1 MNYSKSIK
9 KASIGRRVLISW
21 LIVAVLFSLIG
32 LGIGVLIPTGGAV
45 DIEPETESS
54 PDVLIY
60 GAPDGKIYEGGFPE
74 SYEAGTDFVFTTEIP
89 VTFGEDLQEFT
100 YYLSEAYDIDYTLVL
115 AMISKESGFTPDVVS
130 STNDYGLMQ
139 INACNHEWLTE
150 ELGITDFI
158 DPYENVKAGLFI
170 LRGLFEKYDSTSKV
184 LMAYNMGEDGASKLW
199 EQGIF
204 ESNYSKDVMQRQETY
219 RQILGW
225 AEIEGSA
232 ESD

>member
-1 MNYSKSIK
+1 MNYSRNIK
-9 KASIGRRVLISW
+9 KASIGRRIVISW
-21 LIVAVLFSLIG
+21 LIVAAVFSLIG
-32 LGIGVLIPTGGAV
+32 LGIGVLIPKSGAA
-45 DIEPETESS
+45 DIEPEETS

-74 SYEAGTDFVFTTEIP
+74 SYELENDFVFTTEIP

-100 YYLSEAYDIDYTLVL
+100 YYLSAAYDIDYTLVL
-115 AMISKESGFTPDVVS
+115 AIISKESAFMPDGIS
-130 STNDYGLMQ
+130 LTNDYGLMQ
-139 INACNHEWLTE
+139 INACNHKWLTE

-158 DPYENVKAGLFI
+158 DPYENIKAGLFI

-184 LMAYNMGEDGASKLW
+184 LMAYNMGENGASKLW

-204 ESNYSKDVMQRQETY
+204 ESNYSKDVLQRQETY

-225 AEIEGSA
+225 AAIEGSA

>member
-1 MNYSKSIK
+1 MNYSRNIK
-9 KASIGRRVLISW
+9 KASIGRRIVISW
-21 LIVAVLFSLIG
+21 LIVAAVFSLIG
-32 LGIGVLIPTGGAV
+32 LGIGVLIPKSGTV
-45 DIEPETESS
+45 DIEPEEAS

-74 SYEAGTDFVFTTEIP
+74 SYELENDFVFTTGIP

-100 YYLSEAYDIDYTLVL
+100 YYLSAAYDIDYTLVL
-115 AMISKESGFTPDVVS
+115 AIISKESAFMPDGIS

-158 DPYENVKAGLFI
+158 DPYENIKAGLFI

-184 LMAYNMGEDGASKLW
+184 LMAYNMGENGASKLW

-204 ESNYSKDVMQRQETY
+204 ESNYSKDVLQRQETY

-225 AEIEGSA
+225 AATEGSA

>member
-1 MNYSKSIK
+1 MNYSRNIK
-9 KASIGRRVLISW
+9 KASIGRRIVISW
-21 LIVAVLFSLIG
+21 LIVAAVFSLIG
-32 LGIGVLIPTGGAV
+32 LGIGVLIPKSGAA
-45 DIEPETESS
+45 DIEPEETS
-54 PDVLIY
+54 PNVLIY

-74 SYEAGTDFVFTTEIP
+74 SYELENDFVFTTEIP

-100 YYLSEAYDIDYTLVL
+100 YYLSAAYDIDYTLVL
-115 AMISKESGFTPDVVS
+115 AIISKESAFMPDGIS

-158 DPYENVKAGLFI
+158 DPYENIKAGLFI

-184 LMAYNMGEDGASKLW
+184 LMAYNMGENGASKLW

-204 ESNYSKDVMQRQETY
+204 ESNYSKDVLQRQETY

-225 AEIEGSA
+225 AAIEGSA

>member
-1 MNYSKSIK
+1 MNYSRSIK
-9 KASIGRRVLISW
+9 KASIGRRIVISW
-21 LIVAVLFSLIG
+21 LIVAAVFSLIG
-32 LGIGVLIPTGGAV
+32 LGIGVLILKSGAT
-45 DIEPETESS
+45 DIEPEEAS

-60 GAPDGKIYEGGFPE
+60 GAPDGKIYECGFPE
-74 SYEAGTDFVFTTEIP
+74 SYELENDFMFTTEIP

-100 YYLSEAYDIDYTLVL
+100 YYLSAAYDIDYTLVL
-115 AMISKESGFTPDVVS
+115 AIISKESAFMPDGIS

-158 DPYENVKAGLFI
+158 DPYENIKAGLFI

-184 LMAYNMGEDGASKLW
+184 QMAYNMGENGASKLW

-204 ESNYSKDVMQRQETY
+204 ESNYSKDVLQRQETY

-225 AEIEGSA
+225 AAIEGSA

>member
-1 MNYSKSIK
+1 MNYSRNIK
-9 KASIGRRVLISW
+9 KASIGRRIVISW
-21 LIVAVLFSLIG
+21 LIVAAVFSLIG
-32 LGIGVLIPTGGAV
+32 LGIGVLIPKSGAA
-45 DIEPETESS
+45 DIEPEETS
-54 PDVLIY
+54 PNVLIY

-74 SYEAGTDFVFTTEIP
+74 SYELENDFVFTTEIP

-100 YYLSEAYDIDYTLVL
+100 YYLSAAYDIDYTLVL
-115 AMISKESGFTPDVVS
+115 AIISKESSFMPDGIS
-130 STNDYGLMQ
+130 TTNDYGLMQ

-158 DPYENVKAGLFI
+158 DPYENIKAGLFI

-184 LMAYNMGEDGASKLW
+184 LMAYNMGENGASKLW

-204 ESNYSKDVMQRQETY
+204 ESNYSKDVLQRQETY

-225 AEIEGSA
+225 AAIEGSA

>member
-1 MNYSKSIK
+1 MNYSRSIK
-9 KASIGRRVLISW
+9 KASIGKRIVISW
-21 LIVAVLFSLIG
+21 LIVAAVFSLIG
-32 LGIGVLIPTGGAV
+32 LGIGVLIPQSGAA
-45 DIEPETESS
+45 DIEPEEVS

-74 SYEAGTDFVFTTEIP
+74 YYELENDFVFTTEIP

-100 YYLSEAYDIDYTLVL
+100 YYLSAAYDIDYTLVL
-115 AMISKESGFTPDVVS
+115 AIISKESAFMPDGIS

-158 DPYENVKAGLFI
+158 DPYENIKAGLFI

-184 LMAYNMGEDGASKLW
+184 LMAYNMGENGASKLW

-204 ESNYSKDVMQRQETY
+204 ESNYSKDVLQKQETY

-225 AEIEGSA
+225 AAIEGSA

>member
-1 MNYSKSIK
+1 MNYSRNIK
-9 KASIGRRVLISW
+9 KASIGRRIVISW
-21 LIVAVLFSLIG
+21 LIVAAVFSLIG
-32 LGIGVLIPTGGAV
+32 LGIGVLIPKSGTV
-45 DIEPETESS
+45 DIEPEEAS

-74 SYEAGTDFVFTTEIP
+74 SYELENDFVFTTGIP

-100 YYLSEAYDIDYTLVL
+100 YYLSAAYDIDYTLVL
-115 AMISKESGFTPDVVS
+115 AIISKESAFMPDGIS

-158 DPYENVKAGLFI
+158 DPYENIKAGLFI

-184 LMAYNMGEDGASKLW
+184 LMAYNMGENGASKLW

-204 ESNYSKDVMQRQETY
+204 ESNYSKDVLQRQETY

-225 AEIEGSA
+225 AAIEGSA
-232 ESD
+232 END

>member
-1 MNYSKSIK
+1 MNYSRSIK
-9 KASIGRRVLISW
+9 KASIGRRIVISW
-21 LIVAVLFSLIG
+21 LIVAAVFSLIG
-32 LGIGVLIPTGGAV
+32 LGIGVLIPESGAA
-45 DIEPETESS
+45 DIGPEEAS

-74 SYEAGTDFVFTTEIP
+74 SYELENDFMFTTEIP

-100 YYLSEAYDIDYTLVL
+100 YYLSAAYDIDYTLVL
-115 AMISKESGFTPDVVS
+115 AIISKESAFMPDGIS

-150 ELGITDFI
+150 ELGITDFT
-158 DPYENVKAGLFI
+158 DPYENIKAGLFI

-184 LMAYNMGEDGASKLW
+184 LMAYNMGENGASKLW

-204 ESNYSKDVMQRQETY
+204 ESNYSKDVLKRQETY

-225 AEIEGSA
+225 AAIEGSA

>member
-1 MNYSKSIK
+1 MYYSRSIK
-9 KASIGRRVLISW
+9 KASIGRRIVISW
-21 LIVAVLFSLIG
+21 LIVAAVFSLIG
-32 LGIGVLIPTGGAV
+32 LGIGVLIPQSGAA
-45 DIEPETESS
+45 DIEPEEVS

-74 SYEAGTDFVFTTEIP
+74 SYELENDFVFTTEIP

-100 YYLSEAYDIDYTLVL
+100 YYLSAAYDIDYTLVL
-115 AMISKESGFTPDVVS
+115 AIISKESAFMPDGIS

-158 DPYENVKAGLFI
+158 DPYENIKAGLFI

-184 LMAYNMGEDGASKLW
+184 LMAYNMGENGASKLW

-204 ESNYSKDVMQRQETY
+204 ESNYSKDVLQRQETY

-225 AEIEGSA
+225 AAIEGSA

>member
-1 MNYSKSIK
+1 MNYSRNIK
-9 KASIGRRVLISW
+9 KASIGRRIVISW
-21 LIVAVLFSLIG
+21 LIVAAVFSLIG
-32 LGIGVLIPTGGAV
+32 LGIGVLIPKSGAA
-45 DIEPETESS
+45 DIEPEETS
-54 PDVLIY
+54 PNVLIY

-74 SYEAGTDFVFTTEIP
+74 SYELENDFVFTTEIP

-100 YYLSEAYDIDYTLVL
+100 YYLSAAYDIDYTLVL
-115 AMISKESGFTPDVVS
+115 AIISKESSFMPDGIS

-158 DPYENVKAGLFI
+158 DPYENIKAGLFI

-184 LMAYNMGEDGASKLW
+184 LMAYSMGENGASKLW

-204 ESNYSKDVMQRQETY
+204 ESNYSKDVLQRQETY

-225 AEIEGSA
+225 AAIEGSA

>member
-1 MNYSKSIK
+1 MNYSRSIK
-9 KASIGRRVLISW
+9 KASIGRRIVISW
-21 LIVAVLFSLIG
+21 LIVAAVFSLIG
-32 LGIGVLIPTGGAV
+32 LGIGVLIPQSGAA
-45 DIEPETESS
+45 DIELEEVS

-74 SYEAGTDFVFTTEIP
+74 SYELENDFVFTTEIP

-100 YYLSEAYDIDYTLVL
+100 YYLSAAYDVDYTLVL
-115 AMISKESGFTPDVVS
+115 AIISKESAFMPDGIS

-158 DPYENVKAGLFI
+158 DPYENIKAGLFI

-184 LMAYNMGEDGASKLW
+184 LMAYNMGENGASKLW

-204 ESNYSKDVMQRQETY
+204 ESNYSKDVLQRQETY

-225 AEIEGSA
+225 AAIEGSA

>member
-1 MNYSKSIK
+1 MNYSRSIK
-9 KASIGRRVLISW
+9 KASIGRRIVISW
-21 LIVAVLFSLIG
+21 VIVAAVFSLIG
-32 LGIGVLIPTGGAV
+32 LGIGVLIPQSRAA
-45 DIEPETESS
+45 DIEPEEVS

-74 SYEAGTDFVFTTEIP
+74 SYELENDFVFTTEIP

-100 YYLSEAYDIDYTLVL
+100 YYLSAAYDIDYTLVL
-115 AMISKESGFTPDVVS
+115 AIISKESAFMPGGIS

-158 DPYENVKAGLFI
+158 DPYENIKAGLFI

-184 LMAYNMGEDGASKLW
+184 LMAYNMGENGASKLW

-204 ESNYSKDVMQRQETY
+204 ESNYSKDVLQRQETY

-225 AEIEGSA
+225 EAIEGSA

>member
-1 MNYSKSIK
+1 MNYSRNIK
-9 KASIGRRVLISW
+9 KASIGRRIVISW
-21 LIVAVLFSLIG
+21 LIVAAVFSLIG
-32 LGIGVLIPTGGAV
+32 LGIGVLIPKSGTV
-45 DIEPETESS
+45 DIEPEEAS

-74 SYEAGTDFVFTTEIP
+74 SYELENDFVFTTEIP

-100 YYLSEAYDIDYTLVL
+100 YYLSAAYDIDYTLVL
-115 AMISKESGFTPDVVS
+115 AIISKESGFTPDGIS

-158 DPYENVKAGLFI
+158 DPYENIKAGLFI

-184 LMAYNMGEDGASKLW
+184 LMAYNMGESGASKLW

-204 ESNYSKDVMQRQETY
+204 ESNYSKDVLQRQETY

-225 AEIEGSA
+225 AAIEGSA

>member
-1 MNYSKSIK
+1 MNYSRSIK
-9 KASIGRRVLISW
+9 KASIGRRIVISW
-21 LIVAVLFSLIG
+21 LIVAAVFSLIG
-32 LGIGVLIPTGGAV
+32 LGVGVLIPKSGAA
-45 DIEPETESS
+45 DIEPEEVS

-74 SYEAGTDFVFTTEIP
+74 SYELENDFVFTTEIP

-100 YYLSEAYDIDYTLVL
+100 YYLSAAYDIDYTLVL
-115 AMISKESGFTPDVVS
+115 AIISKESAFMPDGIS

-150 ELGITDFI
+150 ELGITNFI
-158 DPYENVKAGLFI
+158 DPYENIKAGLFI

-184 LMAYNMGEDGASKLW
+184 LMAYNMGENGASKLW

-204 ESNYSKDVMQRQETY
+204 ESNYSKDVLQRQETY
-219 RQILGW
+219 CQILGW
-225 AEIEGSA
+225 AAIEGSA

>member
-1 MNYSKSIK
+1 MNYSRNIK
-9 KASIGRRVLISW
+9 KASIGRRIVISW
-21 LIVAVLFSLIG
+21 LIVAAVFSLIG
-32 LGIGVLIPTGGAV
+32 LGIGVLIPKSGAA
-45 DIEPETESS
+45 DIEPEETS
-54 PDVLIY
+54 PNVLIY

-74 SYEAGTDFVFTTEIP
+74 SYELENDFVFTTEIP

-100 YYLSEAYDIDYTLVL
+100 YYLSAAYDIDYTLVL
-115 AMISKESGFTPDVVS
+115 AIISKESSFMPDGIS

-158 DPYENVKAGLFI
+158 DPYENIKAGLFI

-184 LMAYNMGEDGASKLW
+184 LMAYNMGENGASKLW

-204 ESNYSKDVMQRQETY
+204 ESNYSKDVLQRQETY

-225 AEIEGSA
+225 EAIEGSA

>member
-1 MNYSKSIK
+1 MNYSRSIK
-9 KASIGRRVLISW
+9 KASIGRRIVISW
-21 LIVAVLFSLIG
+21 LIVAAVFSLIG
-32 LGIGVLIPTGGAV
+32 LGIGVLIPQSGAA
-45 DIEPETESS
+45 DIEPEEVS

-74 SYEAGTDFVFTTEIP
+74 SYELENDFVFTTEIP

-100 YYLSEAYDIDYTLVL
+100 YYLSAAYDIDYTLVL
-115 AMISKESGFTPDVVS
+115 AIISKESGFMPDGIS

-158 DPYENVKAGLFI
+158 DPYENIKAGLFI

-184 LMAYNMGEDGASKLW
+184 LMAYNMGENGASKLW

-204 ESNYSKDVMQRQETY
+204 ESNYSKDVLQRQETY

-225 AEIEGSA
+225 EAIEGSA

>member
-1 MNYSKSIK
+1 MNYSRNIK
-9 KASIGRRVLISW
+9 KASIGRRIVISW
-21 LIVAVLFSLIG
+21 AIMAAAFSLIG
-32 LGIGVLIPTGGAV
+32 LGIGVLIPKSGAAN
-45 DIEPETESS
+45 IEPEEVS

-74 SYEAGTDFVFTTEIP
+74 SYELENDFVFTTEIP

-100 YYLSEAYDIDYTLVL
+100 YYLSAAYDIDYTLVL
-115 AMISKESGFTPDVVS
+115 AIISKESGFMPDGIS

-158 DPYENVKAGLFI
+158 DPYENIKAGLFI

-184 LMAYNMGEDGASKLW
+184 LMAYNMGENGASKLW

-204 ESNYSKDVMQRQETY
+204 ESNYSKDVLQRQETY

-225 AEIEGSA
+225 AAIEGSA

>member
-1 MNYSKSIK
+1 MNYSRSIK
-9 KASIGRRVLISW
+9 KASIGRRIVISW
-21 LIVAVLFSLIG
+21 LIVAVVFSLIG
-32 LGIGVLIPTGGAV
+32 LGIGVLIPKSGAT
-45 DIEPETESS
+45 DIEPEEVS

-74 SYEAGTDFVFTTEIP
+74 SYELENDFVFTTEIP

-100 YYLSEAYDIDYTLVL
+100 YYLSAAYDIDYTLVL
-115 AMISKESGFTPDVVS
+115 AIISKESAFMPDGIS

-158 DPYENVKAGLFI
+158 DPYENIKAGLFI

-184 LMAYNMGEDGASKLW
+184 LMAYNMGENGASKLW

-204 ESNYSKDVMQRQETY
+204 ESNYSKDVLQKQETY

-225 AEIEGSA
+225 AAIEGSA

>member
-1 MNYSKSIK
+1 MNYSRNIK
-9 KASIGRRVLISW
+9 KASIGRRIVISW
-21 LIVAVLFSLIG
+21 LIVAAVFSLIG
-32 LGIGVLIPTGGAV
+32 LGIGVLIPKSGAA
-45 DIEPETESS
+45 DIEPEETS
-54 PDVLIY
+54 PNVLIY

-74 SYEAGTDFVFTTEIP
+74 SYELENDFVFTTEIP

-100 YYLSEAYDIDYTLVL
+100 YYLSAAYDIDYTLVL
-115 AMISKESGFTPDVVS
+115 AIISKESSFMPDGIS

-158 DPYENVKAGLFI
+158 DPYENIKAGLFI

-184 LMAYNMGEDGASKLW
+184 LMAYNMGENGASRLW
-199 EQGIF
+199 EQGIV
-204 ESNYSKDVMQRQETY
+204 ESNYSKDVMQRQEAY
-219 RQILGW
+219 SQIL
-225 AEIEGSA
+225 ERSF

>member
-1 MNYSKSIK
+1 MNYSRNIK
-9 KASIGRRVLISW
+9 KASIGRRIVISW
-21 LIVAVLFSLIG
+21 LIVAAVFSLIG
-32 LGIGVLIPTGGAV
+32 LGIGVLIPKSGAA
-45 DIEPETESS
+45 DIEPEETS
-54 PDVLIY
+54 PNVLIY

-74 SYEAGTDFVFTTEIP
+74 SYELENDFVFTTEIP

-100 YYLSEAYDIDYTLVL
+100 YYLSAAYDIDYTLVL
-115 AMISKESGFTPDVVS
+115 AIISKESSFMPDGIS

-158 DPYENVKAGLFI
+158 DPYENIKAGLFI

-184 LMAYNMGEDGASKLW
+184 LMAYNMGENGASKLW

-204 ESNYSKDVMQRQETY
+204 ESNYSKDVLQKQETY

-225 AEIEGSA
+225 AAIEGSA

>member
-1 MNYSKSIK
+1 MNYSRSIK
-9 KASIGRRVLISW
+9 KASIGRRIVISW
-21 LIVAVLFSLIG
+21 LIVAAVFSLIG
-32 LGIGVLIPTGGAV
+32 LGIGVLIPKSGAA
-45 DIEPETESS
+45 DIEPEQTS

-74 SYEAGTDFVFTTEIP
+74 SYELENDFVFTTEIP

-100 YYLSEAYDIDYTLVL
+100 YYLSAAYDIDYTLVL
-115 AMISKESGFTPDVVS
+115 AIISKESAFMPDGIS

-150 ELGITDFI
+150 ELGITNFI
-158 DPYENVKAGLFI
+158 DPYENIKAGLFI

-184 LMAYNMGEDGASKLW
+184 LMAYNMGENGASKLW

-204 ESNYSKDVMQRQETY
+204 ESNYSKDVLQKQETY

-225 AEIEGSA
+225 AAIEGSA

>member
-1 MNYSKSIK
+1 MNYSRNIK
-9 KASIGRRVLISW
+9 KASIGRRIVISW
-21 LIVAVLFSLIG
+21 LIVAAVFSLIG
-32 LGIGVLIPTGGAV
+32 LGIGVLIPQSGAA
-45 DIEPETESS
+45 DIEPEEVS

-74 SYEAGTDFVFTTEIP
+74 SYELENDFVFTTEIP

-100 YYLSEAYDIDYTLVL
+100 YYLSAAYDIDYTLVL
-115 AMISKESGFTPDVVS
+115 AIISKESAFMPDGIS

-158 DPYENVKAGLFI
+158 DPYENIKAGLFI

-184 LMAYNMGEDGASKLW
+184 LMAYNMGENGASKLW

-204 ESNYSKDVMQRQETY
+204 ESNYSKDVLQRQETY

-225 AEIEGSA
+225 EAIEGSA

>member
-1 MNYSKSIK
+1 MNYSRNIK
-9 KASIGRRVLISW
+9 KASIGRRIVISW
-21 LIVAVLFSLIG
+21 LIVAAVFSLIG
-32 LGIGVLIPTGGAV
+32 LGIGVLIPKSGTV
-45 DIEPETESS
+45 DIEPEEAS

-74 SYEAGTDFVFTTEIP
+74 SYELENDFVFTTGIP

-100 YYLSEAYDIDYTLVL
+100 YYLSAAYDIDYTLVL
-115 AMISKESGFTPDVVS
+115 AIISKESAFMPDGIS

-158 DPYENVKAGLFI
+158 DPYENIKAGLFI

-184 LMAYNMGEDGASKLW
+184 LMAYNMGENGASKLW

-204 ESNYSKDVMQRQETY
+204 ESNYSKDVLQRQETY

-225 AEIEGSA
+225 AAIEGSA

>member
-1 MNYSKSIK
+1 MNYSRSIK
-9 KASIGRRVLISW
+9 KASIGRRIVISW
-21 LIVAVLFSLIG
+21 LIVAAVFSLIG
-32 LGIGVLIPTGGAV
+32 LGIGVLIPKSGAA
-45 DIEPETESS
+45 DIEPEETS
-54 PDVLIY
+54 PNVLIY

-74 SYEAGTDFVFTTEIP
+74 SYELENDFVFTTEIP

-100 YYLSEAYDIDYTLVL
+100 YYLSAAYDIDYTLVL
-115 AMISKESGFTPDVVS
+115 AIISKESSFMPDGIS

-158 DPYENVKAGLFI
+158 DPYENIKAGLFI

-184 LMAYNMGEDGASKLW
+184 LMAYNMGENGASKLW

-204 ESNYSKDVMQRQETY
+204 ESNYSKDVLQRQETY

-225 AEIEGSA
+225 AANEGSA

>member
-1 MNYSKSIK
+1 MNYSRSIK
-9 KASIGRRVLISW
+9 KASIGRRIVISW
-21 LIVAVLFSLIG
+21 LIVAAVFSLIG
-32 LGIGVLIPTGGAV
+32 LGIGVLIPKSGAA
-45 DIEPETESS
+45 DIEPEQTS

-74 SYEAGTDFVFTTEIP
+74 SYELENDFVFTTEIP

-100 YYLSEAYDIDYTLVL
+100 YYLSATYDIDYTLVL
-115 AMISKESGFTPDVVS
+115 AIISKESGFTPDGIS

-158 DPYENVKAGLFI
+158 DPYENIKAGLFI

-184 LMAYNMGEDGASKLW
+184 LMAYNMGESGASKLW

-204 ESNYSKDVMQRQETY
+204 ESNYSKDVLQRQETY

-225 AEIEGSA
+225 AAIEGSA

>member
-1 MNYSKSIK
+1 MNYSRNIK
-9 KASIGRRVLISW
+9 KASIGRRIVISW
-21 LIVAVLFSLIG
+21 LIVAAVFSLIG
-32 LGIGVLIPTGGAV
+32 LGIGVLIPKSGAA
-45 DIEPETESS
+45 DIELEETS
-54 PDVLIY
+54 PNVLIY

-74 SYEAGTDFVFTTEIP
+74 SYELENDFVFTTEIP

-100 YYLSEAYDIDYTLVL
+100 YYLSAAYDIDYTLVL
-115 AMISKESGFTPDVVS
+115 AIISKESSFMPDGIS

-158 DPYENVKAGLFI
+158 DPYENIKAGLFI

-184 LMAYNMGEDGASKLW
+184 LMAYNMGENGASKLW

-204 ESNYSKDVMQRQETY
+204 ESNYSKDVLQRQETY

-225 AEIEGSA
+225 AAIEGSA

>member
-1 MNYSKSIK
+1 MNYSRNIK
-9 KASIGRRVLISW
+9 KVSIGRRIVISW
-21 LIVAVLFSLIG
+21 LIVAAVFSLIG
-32 LGIGVLIPTGGAV
+32 LGIGVLIPKSGTV
-45 DIEPETESS
+45 DIEPEEAS

-74 SYEAGTDFVFTTEIP
+74 SYELENDFVFTTGIP

-100 YYLSEAYDIDYTLVL
+100 YYLSAAYDIDYTLVL
-115 AMISKESGFTPDVVS
+115 AIISKESAFMPDGIS

-158 DPYENVKAGLFI
+158 DPYENIKAGLFI

-184 LMAYNMGEDGASKLW
+184 LMAYNMGENGASKLW

-204 ESNYSKDVMQRQETY
+204 ESNYSKDVLQKQETY

-225 AEIEGSA
+225 AAIEGSA

>member
-1 MNYSKSIK
+1 MNYSRNIK
-9 KASIGRRVLISW
+9 KASIGRRIVISW
-21 LIVAVLFSLIG
+21 LIVAAVFSLIG
-32 LGIGVLIPTGGAV
+32 LGIGVLIPKSGAA
-45 DIEPETESS
+45 DIEPEETS
-54 PDVLIY
+54 PNVLIY

-74 SYEAGTDFVFTTEIP
+74 SYELENDFVFTTEIP

-100 YYLSEAYDIDYTLVL
+100 YYLSAAYDIDYTLVL
-115 AMISKESGFTPDVVS
+115 AIISKESSFMPDGIS

-158 DPYENVKAGLFI
+158 DPYENIKVGLFI

-184 LMAYNMGEDGASKLW
+184 LMAYNMGENGASKLW

-204 ESNYSKDVMQRQETY
+204 ESNYSKDVLQRQETY

-225 AEIEGSA
+225 AAIEGSA

>member
-1 MNYSKSIK
+1 MNYSRSIK
-9 KASIGRRVLISW
+9 KASIGRRIVISW
-21 LIVAVLFSLIG
+21 LIVAAVFSLIG
-32 LGIGVLIPTGGAV
+32 LGIGVLIPQSGAA
-45 DIEPETESS
+45 DIEPEEVS

-74 SYEAGTDFVFTTEIP
+74 SYELENDFVFTTEIP

-100 YYLSEAYDIDYTLVL
+100 YYLSAAYDIDYTLVL
-115 AMISKESGFTPDVVS
+115 AIISKESAFMPDGIS

-150 ELGITDFI
+150 ELGITNFI
-158 DPYENVKAGLFI
+158 DPYENIKAGLFI

-184 LMAYNMGEDGASKLW
+184 LMAYNMGENGASKLW
-199 EQGIF
+199 GQGIF
-204 ESNYSKDVMQRQETY
+204 ESNYSKDVLQKQETY

-225 AEIEGSA
+225 AAIEGSA

>member
-1 MNYSKSIK
+1 MNYSRNIK
-9 KASIGRRVLISW
+9 KASIGRRIVISW
-21 LIVAVLFSLIG
+21 LIVAAVFSLIG
-32 LGIGVLIPTGGAV
+32 LGIGVLIPKSGAA
-45 DIEPETESS
+45 DIEPEETS

-74 SYEAGTDFVFTTEIP
+74 SYELENDFVFTTEIP

-100 YYLSEAYDIDYTLVL
+100 YYLSAAYDIDYTLVL
-115 AMISKESGFTPDVVS
+115 AIISKESAFMPDGIS

-139 INACNHEWLTE
+139 INACNHKWLTE

-158 DPYENVKAGLFI
+158 DPYENIKAGLFI

-184 LMAYNMGEDGASKLW
+184 LMAYNMGENGASKLW

-204 ESNYSKDVMQRQETY
+204 ESNYSKDVLQRQETY

-225 AEIEGSA
+225 AAIEGSA

>member
-1 MNYSKSIK
+1 MNYSRNIK
-9 KASIGRRVLISW
+9 KASIGRRIVISW
-21 LIVAVLFSLIG
+21 LIVAAVFSLIG
-32 LGIGVLIPTGGAV
+32 LGIGVLIPKSGAA
-45 DIEPETESS
+45 DIEPEETSTN
-54 PDVLIY
+54 VLIY

-74 SYEAGTDFVFTTEIP
+74 SYELENDFVFTTEIP

-100 YYLSEAYDIDYTLVL
+100 YYLSAAYDIDYTLVL
-115 AMISKESGFTPDVVS
+115 AIISKESSFMPDGIS

-158 DPYENVKAGLFI
+158 DPYENIKAGLFI

-184 LMAYNMGEDGASKLW
+184 LMAYNMGENGASKLW

-204 ESNYSKDVMQRQETY
+204 ESNYSKDVLQRQETY

-225 AEIEGSA
+225 AAIEGSA

>member
-1 MNYSKSIK
+1 MNYSRSIK
-9 KASIGRRVLISW
+9 KASIGRRIVISW
-21 LIVAVLFSLIG
+21 LIVAAVFSLIG
-32 LGIGVLIPTGGAV
+32 LGIGVLIPKSWAA
-45 DIEPETESS
+45 DIEPEEAS

-74 SYEAGTDFVFTTEIP
+74 SYELENDFVFTTEIP

-100 YYLSEAYDIDYTLVL
+100 YYLSAAYDIDYTLVL
-115 AMISKESGFTPDVVS
+115 AIISKESAFMPDGIS

-139 INACNHEWLTE
+139 INACNHKWLTE

-158 DPYENVKAGLFI
+158 DPYENIKAGLFI

-184 LMAYNMGEDGASKLW
+184 LMAYNMGENGASKLW

-204 ESNYSKDVMQRQETY
+204 ESNYSKDVLQRQETY

-225 AEIEGSA
+225 TAIEGSA

>member
-1 MNYSKSIK
+1 MNYSRNIK
-9 KASIGRRVLISW
+9 KASIGRRIVISW
-21 LIVAVLFSLIG
+21 LIVAAVFSLIG
-32 LGIGVLIPTGGAV
+32 LGIGVLIPKSGAA
-45 DIEPETESS
+45 DIEPEETS
-54 PDVLIY
+54 PNVLIY

-74 SYEAGTDFVFTTEIP
+74 SYELENDFVFTTEIP

-100 YYLSEAYDIDYTLVL
+100 YYLSAAYDIDYTLVL
-115 AMISKESGFTPDVVS
+115 AIISKESAFMPDGIS

-158 DPYENVKAGLFI
+158 DPYENIKAGLFI

-184 LMAYNMGEDGASKLW
+184 LMAYNMGENGASKLW

-204 ESNYSKDVMQRQETY
+204 ESNYSKDVLQRQETY

-225 AEIEGSA
+225 EAIEGSA

>member
-1 MNYSKSIK
+1 MNYSRSIK
-9 KASIGRRVLISW
+9 KASIGRRIVISW
-21 LIVAVLFSLIG
+21 LIVAAVFSLIG
-32 LGIGVLIPTGGAV
+32 LGIGVLIPQSGAA
-45 DIEPETESS
+45 DIEPEEVS

-60 GAPDGKIYEGGFPE
+60 GAPDGKIYEGGFLE
-74 SYEAGTDFVFTTEIP
+74 SYELENDFVFTTEIP

-100 YYLSEAYDIDYTLVL
+100 YYLSAAYDIDYTLVL
-115 AMISKESGFTPDVVS
+115 AIISKESAFMPDGIS

-139 INACNHEWLTE
+139 INVCNHEWLTE

-158 DPYENVKAGLFI
+158 DPYENIKAGLFI

-184 LMAYNMGEDGASKLW
+184 LMAYNMGENGASKLW

-204 ESNYSKDVMQRQETY
+204 ESNYSKDVLQRQETY

-225 AEIEGSA
+225 AVIEGSA

>member
-1 MNYSKSIK
+1 MNYSRSIK
-9 KASIGRRVLISW
+9 KASIGRRIVISW
-21 LIVAVLFSLIG
+21 LIVAAVFSLIG
-32 LGIGVLIPTGGAV
+32 LGIGVLIPQSGAA
-45 DIEPETESS
+45 DIEPEEVS

-74 SYEAGTDFVFTTEIP
+74 SYELENDFVFTTEIP

-100 YYLSEAYDIDYTLVL
+100 YYLSAAYDIDYTLVL
-115 AMISKESGFTPDVVS
+115 AIISKESAFMPDGIS

-158 DPYENVKAGLFI
+158 DPYENIKAGLFI

-184 LMAYNMGEDGASKLW
+184 LMTYNMGENGASKLW

-204 ESNYSKDVMQRQETY
+204 ESNYSKDVLQRQETY

-225 AEIEGSA
+225 EAIEGSA

>member
-1 MNYSKSIK
+1 MNYSRSIK
-9 KASIGRRVLISW
+9 KASIGRRIVISW
-21 LIVAVLFSLIG
+21 LIVAAVFSLIG
-32 LGIGVLIPTGGAV
+32 LGIGVLIPQSGAA
-45 DIEPETESS
+45 DIEPEEVS

-60 GAPDGKIYEGGFPE
+60 GAPDGKIYEGGFLE
-74 SYEAGTDFVFTTEIP
+74 SYELENDFVFTTEIP

-100 YYLSEAYDIDYTLVL
+100 YYLSAAYDIDYTLVL
-115 AMISKESGFTPDVVS
+115 AIISKESAFMPDGIS

-158 DPYENVKAGLFI
+158 DPYENIKAGLFI

-184 LMAYNMGEDGASKLW
+184 LMAYNMGENGASKLW

-204 ESNYSKDVMQRQETY
+204 ESNYSKNVLQRQETY

-225 AEIEGSA
+225 AAIEGSA

>member
-1 MNYSKSIK
+1 MNYSRSIK
-9 KASIGRRVLISW
+9 KASIGRRIVISW
-21 LIVAVLFSLIG
+21 LIVAAVFSLIG
-32 LGIGVLIPTGGAV
+32 LGIGVLIPKSGAA
-45 DIEPETESS
+45 DIEPEETS
-54 PDVLIY
+54 PNVLIY

-74 SYEAGTDFVFTTEIP
+74 SYELENDFMFTTEIP

-100 YYLSEAYDIDYTLVL
+100 YYLSAAYDIDYTLVL
-115 AMISKESGFTPDVVS
+115 AIISKESSFMPDGIS

-158 DPYENVKAGLFI
+158 DPYENIKAGLFI

-184 LMAYNMGEDGASKLW
+184 LMAYNMGENGASKLW

-204 ESNYSKDVMQRQETY
+204 ESNYSKDVLQRQETY

-225 AEIEGSA
+225 AAIEGSA